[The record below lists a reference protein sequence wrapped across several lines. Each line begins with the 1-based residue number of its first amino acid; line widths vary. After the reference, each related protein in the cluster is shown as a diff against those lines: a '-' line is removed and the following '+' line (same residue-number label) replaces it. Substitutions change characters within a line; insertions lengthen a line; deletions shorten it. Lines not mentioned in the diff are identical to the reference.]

1 MAHISERMVEVDK
14 KIEECAK
21 KVEEDKGASD
31 VLKAV
36 INDFDSKSKK
46 SLGALKENDE
56 RIIRDHVVEIEQ
68 AADSAKVAAE
78 ADKGIS
84 DETRKSVLD
93 AHTAIC
99 LIKANGHGEE

>member
-1 MAHISERMVEVDK
+1 MTDISVKMLEVDK
-14 KIEECAK
+14 KIEECAR

-36 INDFDSKSKK
+36 VNEFDKKAKK
-46 SLGALKENDE
+46 SLGALREGDE

-84 DETRKSVLD
+84 DETRQSVLK

-99 LIKANGHGEE
+99 LLKTNGYSQE